1 MDNKFGKGKVSDDL
15 VKIVNGILEEEA
27 NHTHEVYN
35 SKNMNVVG
43 RYKNAEAA
51 RKAADKFDNKY
62 GAYVHRVR
70 PLKEDSEQI
79 DEISY
84 DTLNKYQAKAMRSY
98 SKDRFSSDKKVADK
112 AIKHGEGASKAIK
125 KMAAK
130 NIPSKDDRG
139 YGKGRYMGDSVEVD
153 GKLIEASG
161 TVNAQVAPA
170 DQSSTIDV
178 DQQKRK
184 KKLTELYKSTVH
196 SYKAKA
202 EKDSDKHEK
211 DLDSGI
217 RSGDADKANKAADKL
232 NRRTVGLNR
241 ADDRLNKE
249 EVEQITESSGYDL
262 YHSQYSGAIH
272 HALAHHA
279 KESGLEVH
287 DDDYHQ
293 HISIGPRKPSEG
305 ITVRH
310 NLPANDKDGNE
321 HMIHMQIYNRGGNT
335 PYELNTYSSKVP
347 GKPGRKKIHEGA
359 LDDMK
364 KAAYNA
370 GHKHAMAGK
379 DYDKSDMKKEWG
391 PHFKHFE
398 SGHMNGV
405 LDRKTQKNEEV
416 ESVTELAKTTLT
428 SYVKKAKDDARVHG
442 HAADSAFGDENEEKF
457 QKHASKENKRLTGIN
472 KVIRRGVKVKENV
485 EQIDEVSKESLKKT
499 ANKIG
504 IAIATS
510 KINPITY
517 AIRKGL
523 GQSHAEYKN
532 NVKKSTRLNKEEV
545 EQIDEVLGPDASISD
560 WIHDFIHSKNPK
572 FAGKSKEERRNQ
584 AIAAF
589 YAKKHEVKE
598 ERSAE
603 DKKKDELWAAAKKRV
618 EGGQKEKSSAE
629 ERSGK
634 ARAGEYDWGT
644 KKEKVEPIT
653 ELKKT
658 TIASYLK
665 KKVKKMDDDKE
676 NFSRHDKD
684 QKGLT
689 SGLKRMLG
697 KAPVSEDKNP
707 EMDAGVGSDGQ
718 FVTNANTTS
727 EPAPIKKKS

>member
-79 DEISY
+79 DEISHE
-84 DTLNKYQAKAMRSY
+84 TLNKYQAKAMQSF

-112 AIKHGEGASKAIK
+112 AIKHGKGATKAVK

-130 NIPSKDDRG
+130 NIPDKADRG
-139 YGKGRYMGDSVEVD
+139 YGQGRYMGDSVEVD

-217 RSGDADKANKAADKL
+217 RSGHADKANKAADKL
-232 NRRTVGLNR
+232 NRRAVGLNR

-249 EVEQITESSGYDL
+249 EFVQ
-262 YHSQYSGAIH
+262 
-272 HALAHHA
+272 
-279 KESGLEVH
+279 
-287 DDDYHQ
+287 
-293 HISIGPRKPSEG
+293 
-305 ITVRH
+305 
-310 NLPANDKDGNE
+310 
-321 HMIHMQIYNRGGNT
+321 
-335 PYELNTYSSKVP
+335 
-347 GKPGRKKIHEGA
+347 EGA
-359 LDDMK
+359 ADDMK

-379 DYDKSDMKKEWG
+379 DYDKTDMKKEWG

-398 SGHMNGV
+398 SGHMNGI
-405 LDRKTQKNEEV
+405 LDRKTQKNE
-416 ESVTELAKTTLT
+416 
-428 SYVKKAKDDARVHG
+428 D
-442 HAADSAFGDENEEKF
+442 
-457 QKHASKENKRLTGIN
+457 
-472 KVIRRGVKVKENV
+472 
-485 EQIDEVSKESLKKT
+485 
-499 ANKIG
+499 
-504 IAIATS
+504 
-510 KINPITY
+510 
-517 AIRKGL
+517 
-523 GQSHAEYKN
+523 
-532 NVKKSTRLNKEEV
+532 V
-545 EQIDEVLGPDASISD
+545 EQIDEVLGSDATISD

-618 EGGQKEKSSAE
+618 EGGQKQKSSAE

-644 KKEKVEPIT
+644 KKEEVEPIT

-676 NFSRHDKD
+676 NFSKHNKD